1 MRVVV
6 VAFFS
11 RLLTERY
18 PGHLA
23 VIDLT
28 HMCSP
33 YETKKC
39 AVSRRSS

>member
-18 PGHLA
+18 PGPN
-23 VIDLT
+23 VEGD
-28 HMCSP
+28 
-33 YETKKC
+33 K
-39 AVSRRSS
+39 RRGAARHILDWMKDA